1 MYESGQSPAVAELRH
16 ALRRLEAALAEHH
29 RRLSEVGG
37 AEGMARA
44 LRHELDLMR
53 QEAER
58 LRAEL
63 ASR

>member
-1 MYESGQSPAVAELRH
+1 MYESGHSPAVAELRH
-16 ALRRLEAALAEHH
+16 ALRRLDAALAEHH
-29 RRLSEVGG
+29 RRLSEGGG

-44 LRHELDLMR
+44 LRRDLDLMR
-53 QEAER
+53 EEAER